1 MVTAKVENN
10 TAIIRIHDTY
20 LDADSENRM
29 QQLSRIVSNHYKRK
43 VSNSQQDTIITATD
57 NEEMQHLE

>member
-20 LDADSENRM
+20 LDAASENRM

-57 NEEMQHLE
+57 NEERQHLE